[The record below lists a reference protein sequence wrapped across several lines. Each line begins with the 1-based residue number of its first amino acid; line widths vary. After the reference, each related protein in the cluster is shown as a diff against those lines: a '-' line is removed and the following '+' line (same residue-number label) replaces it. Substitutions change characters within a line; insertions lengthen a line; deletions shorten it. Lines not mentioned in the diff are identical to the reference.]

1 MDHSIYD
8 KRKYPI
14 VEVREGYGE
23 WVRTYELVVQ
33 DEMDVHLLER
43 LHTVNWDEK
52 RLVLDFACGPGRMGV
67 WLKSRCAAVIDGVD
81 LTPAMLAIAQR
92 KGIYRSLHVAD
103 VGQTGL
109 RGDSY
114 DLSIQSLADEHLPEL
129 QPLYREAARI
139 TKPGSQFVIVGFHP
153 QILMAGMPK
162 PFLSA
167 SGEPVTLNN
176 Y

>member
-1 MDHSIYD
+1 
-8 KRKYPI
+8 
-14 VEVREGYGE
+14 
-23 WVRTYELVVQ
+23 
-33 DEMDVHLLER
+33 
-43 LHTVNWDEK
+43 
-52 RLVLDFACGPGRMGV
+52 
-67 WLKSRCAAVIDGVD
+67 
-81 LTPAMLAIAQR
+81 MLAIAQR

-153 QILMAGMPK
+153 QILMAGLPTH
-162 PFLSA
+162 FDRA
-167 SGEPVTLNN
+167 SGEPVTIHSYVHLFSDHVKAAHAFGWTLLEMDEGLVDEAWLRKKPKWGA
-176 Y
+176 YAGLPVSFAMVWQR